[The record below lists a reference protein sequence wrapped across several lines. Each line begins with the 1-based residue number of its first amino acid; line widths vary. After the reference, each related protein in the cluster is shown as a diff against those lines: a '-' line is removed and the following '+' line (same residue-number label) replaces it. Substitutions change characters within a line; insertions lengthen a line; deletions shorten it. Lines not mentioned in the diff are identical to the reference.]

1 MKPLTAEQKRFAE
14 QHHNV
19 VLSYLVKKKL
29 PPSLYYDVVVFGY
42 LQAVQTYWENPELRQ
57 YEFSTICWKR
67 MNSSLSNYYCYLTR
81 KKRGGTLFRL
91 DDYCDRS
98 KNITWGHVTG
108 KEDENL
114 EMLETTMVLH
124 QLLRK
129 IPRKNRNV
137 LIMKARGERM
147 CDIAKA
153 EHLSYR
159 EINRIVREAHQMI
172 TQELCNC

>member
-1 MKPLTAEQKRFAE
+1 
-14 QHHNV
+14 
-19 VLSYLVKKKL
+19 
-29 PPSLYYDVVVFGY
+29 
-42 LQAVQTYWENPELRQ
+42 
-57 YEFSTICWKR
+57 
-67 MNSSLSNYYCYLTR
+67 MNSSLPNYYCYLTR

-91 DDYCDRS
+91 DDYCDSS

-159 EINRIVREAHQMI
+159 EINRTVREAHQMI